1 MRERVKSRLSDL
13 LQRFLDH
20 LSSTRSEHTVRSYRS
35 DLHLFLEEFGPE
47 GSGLEALSLENIRAW
62 LRRPDLS
69 PSTRSRRLSAVRSWC
84 RYLMVVD
91 ELDSDPT
98 ASLAAPLKGRPLPKT
113 LEQNATNRILDADIA
128 EKMGWR
134 AQALLELL
142 YGAGIRVSEAHW
154 ANMGDLDLRAHTL
167 KVMGKGAKERMT
179 IFGESC
185 AGALERYIATER
197 VDPTEGDAIFTN
209 SRGGRLGTRSIQ
221 NIVKKAAALCGIPD
235 HVTPH
240 TFRHSFA
247 THLLDAGADLKSVQ
261 QLLGHSSLS
270 TTQVYTHVSIARLK
284 DTVNSAHPRSAG
296 ANKQKD

>member
-1 MRERVKSRLSDL
+1 M
-13 LQRFLDH
+13 
-20 LSSTRSEHTVRSYRS
+20 
-35 DLHLFLEEFGPE
+35 
-47 GSGLEALSLENIRAW
+47 
-62 LRRPDLS
+62 
-69 PSTRSRRLSAVRSWC
+69 RSWC
-84 RYLMVVD
+84 RYLMVVG
-91 ELDSDPT
+91 EIDSDPT
-98 ASLAAPLKGRPLPKT
+98 GSLAAPLKGRPLPKT
-113 LEQNATNRILDADIA
+113 LEQGATNRILDADVA

-142 YGAGIRVSEAHW
+142 YGAGIRVSEAHT
-154 ANMGDLDLRAHTL
+154 ANLSDLDLGTRTL

-179 IFGESC
+179 IFGSSC
-185 AGALERYIATER
+185 ADALERYISTER
-197 VDPTEGDAIFTN
+197 VEHTDGDAIFTN

-221 NIVKKAAALCGIPD
+221 TIVGKAAALCGIPD

-284 DTVNSAHPRSAG
+284 DTVDSAHPRSPAG
-296 ANKQKD
+296 KRRKD